1 MEEEKR
7 KMIEAKFRKLLMFEN
22 QAEVKKPTPKPKFKG
37 VRVIRR
43 RKGSPDLQIA

>member
-7 KMIEAKFRKLLMFEN
+7 KKIEAEFRKLLMFAN
-22 QAEVKKPTPKPKFKG
+22 QAEEKNPPVKRKSKG

>member
-7 KMIEAKFRKLLMFEN
+7 KMIEAKFRKMLKFAN
-22 QAEVKKPTPKPKFKG
+22 QAEEKTPPIKTKAKG